1 MSSVTMLAN
10 YLDVSPGVI
19 VVPLRADPGRLQ
31 FTSAATL
38 GRGEIVYSSREFETI
53 RNAPRVVQPVFKSQ
67 EYPLELRSLKKN
79 RSAD

>member
-1 MSSVTMLAN
+1 MLVNHPDA
-10 YLDVSPGVI
+10 LPGVI
-19 VVPLRADPGRLQ
+19 VVPLRRPRKLQ

-38 GRGEIVYSSREFETI
+38 GSGEIVYSSREFETI